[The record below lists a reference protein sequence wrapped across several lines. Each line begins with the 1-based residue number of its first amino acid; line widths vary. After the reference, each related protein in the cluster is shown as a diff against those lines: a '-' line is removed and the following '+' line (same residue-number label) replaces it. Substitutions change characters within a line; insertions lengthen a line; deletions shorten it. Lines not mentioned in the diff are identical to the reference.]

1 MGLMSELGLRPNR
14 LTNIWVPFVAVAA
27 AHLAPGGRMAMVLPA
42 ELLQV
47 SYAAQL
53 RTYLVDQFERIH
65 IVTCNEMLF
74 EGAEQE
80 VVLFLGEK
88 RSEGFSLGSKSR
100 IDLHELENAQDL
112 LGIMPQ
118 QIVNRKREK
127 MVNHD
132 NEKWLKY
139 FLNPREIDLM
149 RELRRSSQTAT
160 ISRHGTVDVGVVTG
174 RNEFFVLSM
183 EDVDRA
189 RVGSFVIPLVGR
201 SSQLRGALFTK
212 EEWGVLAGR
221 GGRVFLF
228 YVNGIERNELPKEI
242 MSYIGLGEKLGYPKG
257 YKCSVRSPWYAVP
270 SVWAPDCFMFRQIY
284 DFPRLVLNKADVVST
299 DTIHRVRCNGSAEL
313 LVANT
318 YTSLTAASA
327 EIEGRSYGGG
337 VLELEPTEA
346 ERLLVPRVLRK
357 GLPLTE
363 IDRLVR
369 EGRLTSALREN
380 DKLILVREL
389 GLSTGECEVL
399 RRIWRKMR
407 NRRMNRKK
415 AQRTSQPREEEA
427 PCTG

>member
-1 MGLMSELGLRPNR
+1 
-14 LTNIWVPFVAVAA
+14 
-27 AHLAPGGRMAMVLPA
+27 
-42 ELLQV
+42 
-47 SYAAQL
+47 
-53 RTYLVDQFERIH
+53 
-65 IVTCNEMLF
+65 
-74 EGAEQE
+74 
-80 VVLFLGEK
+80 
-88 RSEGFSLGSKSR
+88 
-100 IDLHELENAQDL
+100 
-112 LGIMPQ
+112 
-118 QIVNRKREK
+118 
-127 MVNHD
+127 
-132 NEKWLKY
+132 
-139 FLNPREIDLM
+139 
-149 RELRRSSQTAT
+149 
-160 ISRHGTVDVGVVTG
+160 VDVGVVTG